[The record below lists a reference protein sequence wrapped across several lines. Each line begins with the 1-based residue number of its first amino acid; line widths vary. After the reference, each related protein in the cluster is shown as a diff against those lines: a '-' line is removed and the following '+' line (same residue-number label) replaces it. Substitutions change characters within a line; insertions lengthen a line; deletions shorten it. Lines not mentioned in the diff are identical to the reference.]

1 MLRII
6 AKTNQFKESLT
17 RAEAVFLYEA
27 LNSFGYPKLL
37 NTAKSMYKK
46 ESSPFY
52 KRSNWVSF
60 EEFHKFLSYFC
71 DLSSEVTQKSFV
83 TLLSETD
90 KEEEGSR
97 YFTLPEISSLTGL
110 RAEARAMIQFL
121 EAMADYQNYEVMLN
135 SLGYNL
141 SGDDYIS
148 EGSSK
153 KRKKKVNE

>member
-6 AKTNQFKESLT
+6 AKSTKSKDALNKTDAF
-17 RAEAVFLYEA
+17 FLYEA

-37 NTAKSMYKK
+37 NTAKRMLRK
-46 ESSPFY
+46 ESFSFN
-52 KRSNWVSF
+52 KKSNWESF
-60 EEFHKFLSYFC
+60 EDFHKFLSYFC
-71 DLSSEVTQKSFV
+71 DLSSGTPRGLFI
-83 TLLSETD
+83 TLLTETT

-97 YFTLPEISSLTGL
+97 YFTLPEVSSLTKL

-141 SGDDYIS
+141 GDNDFIREDS
-148 EGSSK
+148 IK
-153 KRKKKVNE
+153 KVKKKVNE